1 ELAIPLADALHA
13 SHERSIVH
21 RDLKPGNIMLGED
34 GRARIVDFGIA
45 ELRAPSG
52 GGGPTAST
60 ESGERHAAGTLPY
73 MSPEQLQGKPVDPRS
88 DVFSLGDVLYQMAT
102 GERPFDAETSA
113 DLIAAIMRSEPIP
126 VTRLNPSLPRQLE
139 RIIEHCMR
147 KDQPRRFQTALAVP
161 NEPEDPRRQTQTDS
175 HTRDGL
181 PPPATNPTALDR
193 AALSAPP

>member
-1 ELAIPLADALHA
+1 MGVVWKAVDTTLDRVVAIKFLAENLARDEKRLARFKREAMAVAALNHPNIVQIFSVEEADGIPFLTMEYVGGGNLAAGIPRGGLPLQQFFELAIPLADALHA

-88 DVFSLGDVLYQMAT
+88 DVFS
-102 GERPFDAETSA
+102 
-113 DLIAAIMRSEPIP
+113 
-126 VTRLNPSLPRQLE
+126 
-139 RIIEHCMR
+139 
-147 KDQPRRFQTALAVP
+147 
-161 NEPEDPRRQTQTDS
+161 
-175 HTRDGL
+175 
-181 PPPATNPTALDR
+181 
-193 AALSAPP
+193 